1 MATNAE
7 LIYLGET
14 KSFQYTD
21 GAYKSLGQKV
31 INDGLFTRVDGGN
44 VQKADAFIASYNYTV
59 SNGIMTNLW
68 VNFSD
73 PMEAANVM
81 AQISACFT
89 ALCADCK
96 CA

>member
-1 MATNAE
+1 MAE
-7 LIYLGET
+7 LIYTGET

-21 GAYKSLGQKV
+21 EAYKTLGQKV
-31 INDGLFTRVDGGN
+31 IADGLFVRVDAGN
-44 VQKADAFIASYNYTV
+44 VQKADAFIASYNYAV
-59 SNGIMTNLW
+59 KDGIMTNLF
-68 VNFSD
+68 VNFAE

-81 AQISACFT
+81 AQITASFK